1 MVTVFP
7 VLWSFFWKQ
16 IQKKIKT
23 NHLKHT
29 CLFYQYCHYIKLLL
43 KTLNLFYL
51 SQLTLLLSVLFPA
64 RLSSGLQLF
73 WLWSF
78 LNIIKS
84 TFWRSF
90 YSVLSV
96 GVTCIMAVLSHTA
109 FILSEQ
115 SFAIK
120 SPHHPGSG
128 RSLRNLK
135 WFPEASCK
143 YTQSQLQWLAQSNE
157 KKKTGIFLF
166 SPENGIFIL
175 TFCCL
180 VPWLNKKSL
189 QNASRTIRAALVL
202 VHIPFQL

>member
-64 RLSSGLQLF
+64 WLSSGLQLF

-96 GVTCIMAVLSHTA
+96 GVTCIVAILSQTA

-115 SFAIK
+115 SSAIK
-120 SPHHPGSG
+120 SPHHPGLG

-157 KKKTGIFLF
+157 TKVLQKTADIY
-166 SPENGIFIL
+166 SDI
-175 TFCCL
+175 CCL
-180 VPWLNKKSL
+180 VPWLNKKSP
-189 QNASRTIRAALVL
+189 QNASHTIRAALVL